1 MSLSLYLRVVLV
13 VDSFVSFD
21 FQHDSQRVYEDGLSE
36 EIVLTE
42 LRNTTVLTDVSTSSS
57 IHKIHRCVKGLGAYD
72 DFSWRKC
79 DMLDETKKLLDEER
93 EQNGRCILDIHDAHY
108 TPIKKNGLYLRRLMP
123 LWNRKNKRLTEQN
136 ISFIPSCREH
146 TAPTC
151 PLVYIVSSGSSHF
164 SVSGGVPLGFAENS
178 CRSLAT
184 HTKTQPLAI
193 LQYVKGGL
201 EGD

>member
-79 DMLDETKKLLDEER
+79 DMLDEKR
-93 EQNGRCILDIHDAHY
+93 HY
-108 TPIKKNGLYLRRLMP
+108 
-123 LWNRKNKRLTEQN
+123 
-136 ISFIPSCREH
+136 
-146 TAPTC
+146 
-151 PLVYIVSSGSSHF
+151 
-164 SVSGGVPLGFAENS
+164 
-178 CRSLAT
+178 
-184 HTKTQPLAI
+184 
-193 LQYVKGGL
+193 
-201 EGD
+201 